1 MSLLRSTLPLTQTH
15 FQSPQSTSPRGQR
28 ACPGTWPESR
38 VAPGAG
44 CARVRHG
51 GRSGAKERAG
61 PARAATHISPLRDE
75 NVSCPISRTRC
86 SVNFFLGCLKKEPDG
101 KGDGNWSHSVFCRF
115 LTACWAGVSA
125 STGAQVFTTLAG
137 FPQSLETNEPG

>member
-1 MSLLRSTLPLTQTH
+1 MSLLRWTLPLTQTH

-61 PARAATHISPLRDE
+61 PARATYISPLRDE

-86 SVNFFLGCLKKEPDG
+86 SVNFFLGCLKREPDG
-101 KGDGNWSHSVFCRF
+101 KGDGNWSQSF
-115 LTACWAGVSA
+115 VSF
-125 STGAQVFTTLAG
+125 SLLAG
-137 FPQSLETNEPG
+137 LGFQLLPEPRYLQHWQAFHSH